1 MPTKKDIL
9 HAESALLNEISA
21 LIEQG
26 QAQVVS
32 QVNSAL
38 TMLFWQVGRRINE
51 FVLEHKRA
59 ECGKQIVVTLSRHL
73 SWSHF
78 LALLPL
84 AATKKQQSIKN
95 IEQKKGLM

>member
-1 MPTKKDIL
+1 MAKKKDIQP
-9 HAESALLNEISA
+9 AESTLFNEIST
-21 LIEQG
+21 LIEQS

-51 FVLEHKRA
+51 FVLEYKRA
-59 ECGKQIVVTLSRHL
+59 EYGKQIVVTLSRHL

-84 AATKKQQSIKN
+84 KT
-95 IEQKKGLM
+95 